1 MTTLEV
7 LCEARDRG
15 LSLSVRGDGLVA
27 RPNRLLSPDF
37 AHKLCEFKPA
47 LLPLLQTKGITWIEV
62 HSEQLGED
70 VLFCQDEATKEA
82 LIEAG
87 ASEWSIYTR
96 DELQILVAQ
105 NRVAPL
111 SAVELR
117 KVHEI
122 KRTFSGRIAK

>member
-15 LSLSVRGDGLVA
+15 LSLSARCDGLVA

-37 AHKLCEFKPA
+37 AHKLSEFKPA

-62 HSEQLGED
+62 HSERLGED
-70 VLFCQDEATKEA
+70 LLFWRDEDTKTA

-87 ASEWSIYTR
+87 AEPWSIYTL
-96 DELQILVAQ
+96 DDLEILVAQ

-111 SAVELR
+111 SDDELR
-117 KVHEI
+117 KVHQI
-122 KRTFSGRIAK
+122 KRTFGAKIAE